1 MKTCFIGIVGVLF
14 VQIASAGA
22 PLWQMEGMLPNF
34 AGNGAE
40 FRQQQADLQS
50 ASRWI
55 WRAESSRKGEV
66 ASFRA
71 AFDVPGKV
79 KKVVINVYSG
89 GLGRLWMNGDR
100 SSLAQLGESVC
111 EGRNVFA
118 ATVSNS
124 VGNVGLIVYGD
135 VELENGRHVS
145 VNSSAD
151 AFKVTDGIPQV
162 DGWELPEFDDSGW
175 RQATELG
182 DVWHSALGG
191 KRDIA
196 SRFATIREQVVKAL
210 EPVPYNVLCER
221 IKAEPEP
228 DAKIVWI
235 DGMPKISLNGKI
247 VDAVFNQSGSGNP
260 FKHNAAAKS
269 QSLGIEIHQLTF
281 RESHF
286 EKGPGVYDFSHIGER
301 ARDLLEAVPDAR
313 ILLLVRMGFPKWAK
327 AHPEA
332 QIGFAKGPIT
342 DIEGGDDIKDRTA
355 RPSAASPEFRAEM
368 HRFLSLLG
376 KYVRS
381 QPWGKR
387 VVALRP
393 SWGIYTEWHTYAMYD
408 GPDIGPAMT
417 AAFHRWKGGKYAHE
431 NPPTMKERDSED
443 VFFFDAAKHQKT
455 IDFYE
460 CMANEVADLMLDTAK
475 TAKKEFPGRLVGMYY
490 GYVIT
495 THPSEGANVMLDKV
509 LASPDID
516 FLSNPSAYS
525 ESSRLA
531 GGSYYHRTIPATFR
545 RYGKLC
551 MLEDDMRH
559 YHILQWVGHKKIC
572 TSGPREA
579 EMTTRRNW
587 LSRYFDSCGI
597 QMLDPEHDTDK
608 RPFSMDVLPVWR
620 GMYDTKNV
628 LDALGGRPAD
638 SGNDT
643 AAVFDWRECLRCAPR
658 ESSLAEGVYIHAILG
673 MYASGVP
680 VDLMTLDDFLA
691 QPANRYRKA
700 VFFNVFSAPD
710 AKLRSALEKRVTSSG
725 FKSAWLVR
733 APFGLPA
740 GSGKVYDRAPKGGE
754 AWRELLTGLG
764 AHAVGPA
771 GHYIRRHGDVV
782 MFHTGAT
789 GKWELDLPGCDGAT
803 ELFSGRRYA
812 GERITV
818 ETDGPDTLCF
828 KFDRKSGK

>member
-1 MKTCFIGIVGVLF
+1 MKNYLIGVVGVLF
-14 VQIASAGA
+14 AQIAAGEA
-22 PLWQMEGMLPNF
+22 PLWQFEGMLPSF
-34 AGNGAE
+34 SGNAAE
-40 FRQQQADLQS
+40 FRQQQADIQS
-50 ASRWI
+50 ASRWL
-55 WRAESSRKGEV
+55 WRAGSSRKGET

-79 KKVVINVYSG
+79 KKAVFNVYSDG
-89 GLGRLWMNGDR
+89 CGRLWMNGDR
-100 SSLAQLGESVC
+100 VTLAQLGESVC

-124 VGNVGLIVYGD
+124 VGNIGLMVYGD
-135 VELENGRHVS
+135 IELADGRHVS
-145 VNSSAD
+145 VNSSAES
-151 AFKVTDGIPQV
+151 FKVADGIPQV
-162 DGWELPEFDDSGW
+162 DGWELPEFDDSAW
-175 RQATELG
+175 RPATELG
-182 DVWHSALGG
+182 DVWLGTLG
-191 KRDIA
+191 KKHDLA
-196 SRFATIREQVVKAL
+196 SRFATVKEQVVKAL
-210 EPVPYNVLCER
+210 APVPYNVLCER

-228 DAKIVWI
+228 DAKVVWI

-247 VDAVFNQSGSGNP
+247 VDAVFNQSGSGND

-269 QSLGIEIHQLTF
+269 QSLGIAIHQLTF

-286 EKGPGVYDFSHIGER
+286 EKGPGIYDFSHIGER
-301 ARDLLEAVPDAR
+301 ARELLEAVPDAR

-342 DIEGGDDIKDRTA
+342 DIEGGDDIADRTA

-368 HRFLSLLG
+368 HRFLSLLS

-408 GPDIGPAMT
+408 GPDTGPAMT
-417 AAFHRWKGGKYAHE
+417 AAFHRWKGGKYAHA
-431 NPPTMKERDSED
+431 NPPTMAERMTDD
-443 VFFFDAAKHQKT
+443 AFLFDTSKHQKL
-455 IDFYE
+455 IDYYE

-495 THPSEGANVMLDKV
+495 THPAEGANVMLDKV

-525 ESSRLA
+525 ESSRLS

-545 RYGKLC
+545 RYKKLC

-559 YHILQWVGHKKIC
+559 YHILDFVSHKKIC

-597 QMLDPEHDTDK
+597 QMLDPEHYTDR

-620 GMYDTKNV
+620 AMYDTKKV
-628 LDALGGRPAD
+628 LDDLGERPAD

-643 AAVFDWRECLRCAPR
+643 AVVFDWRECLRMTPK
-658 ESSLAEGVYIHAILG
+658 ESSIAEGVYIHAIVGL
-673 MYASGVP
+673 YASGVP

-700 VFFNVFSAPD
+700 VFCNVFSAPD
-710 AKLRSALEKRVTSSG
+710 AKLRGELQKRVSAAD

-733 APFGLPA
+733 CPFGTPA
-740 GSGKVYDRAPKGGE
+740 GGRVYERVPKGGD
-754 AWRELLTGLG
+754 AWRDLLTGIG
-764 AHAVGPA
+764 ARPVGPA

-789 GKWELDLPGCDGAT
+789 GKWELELPGCEGAT
-803 ELFSGRRYA
+803 ELFSGRRYT
-812 GERITV
+812 GSKVTV
-818 ETDGPDTLCF
+818 TTDGSDTLCLR
-828 KFDRKSGK
+828 FDRKSGK